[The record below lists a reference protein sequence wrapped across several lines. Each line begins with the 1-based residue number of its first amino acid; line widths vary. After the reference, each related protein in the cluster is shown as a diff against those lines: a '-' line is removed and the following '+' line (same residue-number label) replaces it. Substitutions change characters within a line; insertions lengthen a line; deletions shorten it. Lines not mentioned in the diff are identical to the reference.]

1 MGLDT
6 LRTLYAHHWWAN
18 RTLLDVAARLGE
30 EAVARAIGTQFSE
43 PTLKGLFFHVYGV
56 DLLWL
61 ARWHGDS
68 PSAPPQEAEVA
79 PTLAALGE
87 RWVGLERDQATYL
100 EGLAESDLDRVIRFR
115 LLSGKAY
122 AQPLGLLLHHVT
134 DHGTH
139 HRSEIAT
146 MLTMVSGSPPGTGLA
161 RFIAI
166 RSGQD
171 RP

>member
-1 MGLDT
+1 MAEEIK
-6 LRTLYAHHWWAN
+6 AHITGVVFQVTAKVG
-18 RTLLDVAARLGE
+18 DKVAAGDPVIVLE
-30 EAVARAIGTQFSE
+30 SMKMEIPVEASRAGS
-43 PTLKGLFFHVYGV
+43 PA
-56 DLLWL
+56 DLDIL
-61 ARWHGDS
+61 D
-68 PSAPPQEAEVA
+68 EATVA

-87 RWVGLERDQATYL
+87 RWVALERDQASYL
-100 EGLAESDLDRVIRFR
+100 DELRASDLERGVRFR
-115 LLSGKAY
+115 LLSGKEY
-122 AQPLGLLLHHVT
+122 TQPLGLLLHHVT

-161 RFIAI
+161 RFVFL